1 MKPAPFEQFIKSL
14 LDKTNC
20 ADALRNLAEKNIP
33 LQGNNLMSAVDSI
46 LLEEAI
52 EDFHKLKDLDI
63 SKMISDGVWFS
74 RSSFNSEITNLIL
87 RQKSPLK

>member
-33 LQGNNLMSAVDSI
+33 LQGNN
-46 LLEEAI
+46 
-52 EDFHKLKDLDI
+52 
-63 SKMISDGVWFS
+63 
-74 RSSFNSEITNLIL
+74 
-87 RQKSPLK
+87 